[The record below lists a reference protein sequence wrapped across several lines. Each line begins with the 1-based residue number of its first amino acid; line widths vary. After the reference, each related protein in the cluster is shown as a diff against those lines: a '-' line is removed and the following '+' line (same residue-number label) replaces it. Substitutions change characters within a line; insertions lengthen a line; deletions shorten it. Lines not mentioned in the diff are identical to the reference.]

1 MWEGILLDVLTQIKP
16 LLYLFLGTVSFVFI
30 LKFLTIFLRKRRRYK
45 YSRSTTNVIY
55 KPNNLDIL
63 SKADF
68 TKSALLNKSEAL
80 LFSELSHLLESKHQ
94 QQGVKLF
101 SQVSMGEFIQS
112 KSVMAFNLINRKR
125 VDFLIVDQQYNPVI
139 VIEYQGSGHYQNN
152 AVERD
157 AIKKECCRKANIEY
171 IEFKQNYDELDFQR
185 VSKILNETY
194 KSEGK

>member
-1 MWEGILLDVLTQIKP
+1 MWEGILLDVLKQIKP
-16 LLYLFLGTVSFVFI
+16 LLSIFLGAVCFVFI
-30 LKFLTIFLRKRRRYK
+30 LKLFTIFLRKRRRYK

-68 TKSALLNKSEAL
+68 TKSPLLNKSEAL
-80 LFSELSHLLESKHQ
+80 LCSELSHFLESKHQ
-94 QQGVKLF
+94 QQSFKLF

-112 KSVMAFNLINRKR
+112 KNVMAFNLINRKR
-125 VDFLIVDQQYNPVI
+125 VDFLIVDQQYNPVV

-171 IEFKQNYDELDFQR
+171 IEFKQNHDELDFQR

-194 KSEGK
+194 QI